1 MLSSERFKKILELVN
16 SKGSV
21 RLTEIASQLKISE
34 STARRDIAE
43 LDKKGFLKKIHG
55 GATSLRN
62 NFLASESSLNERFLK
77 NHSAKQ
83 LIAKFAASL
92 INDSDTIFI
101 DAGSTTKFILD
112 HIEAKDIT
120 VVTNGIQN
128 ALELN
133 IKGIRTILIGGEVR
147 KISEATKGPFA
158 VNLLSKLN
166 FDKAFIGSN
175 GFDEK
180 SGFTTPSPSEA
191 EVKRTAIRQSKA
203 AYVLADSSKESLVTL
218 SNFANF
224 DEVTL
229 ITDKISQN
237 FSHINYLIAKE
248 LK

>member
-1 MLSSERFKKILELVN
+1 MLSSERFKKILEIVN
-16 SKGSV
+16 SKGSI
-21 RLTEIASQLKISE
+21 RLSEIVEQLKISE
-34 STARRDIAE
+34 STARRDITE

-55 GATSLRN
+55 GATSLN
-62 NFLASESSLNERFLK
+62 SNFLALESSLNERFLK
-77 NHSAKQ
+77 NKSQKQ
-83 LIAKFAASL
+83 LIAKFASSL

-112 HIEAKDIT
+112 YIQAKDIT
-120 VVTNGIQN
+120 AVTNGIQN
-128 ALELN
+128 AIELN
-133 IKGIRTILIGGEVR
+133 AKGIRTILIGGEVR

-158 VNLLSKLN
+158 IDLLSKLN
-166 FDKAFIGSN
+166 FDKAFMGSN

-191 EVKRTAIRQSKA
+191 EVKRIAIKQSKMS
-203 AYVLADSSKESLVTL
+203 YILADSSKENLVTL
-218 SNFANF
+218 SKFANF

-229 ITDKISQN
+229 ITDKISQK